1 MKGTDLEQIA
11 TLSGAAATML
21 SASVGTG
28 SAARVNATVEK
39 LLERIDSTLAPQPPA
54 TNQLSPAADCEAHAE
69 PTVSIGASRLKNL
82 EQTEQD
88 LRRLVALIGLH
99 DGSVA
104 INAQAATSALT
115 AEIGELIAKHK
126 A

>member
-11 TLSGAAATML
+11 TLSGAAATIL

-28 SAARVNATVEK
+28 SAARVSDTVEK
-39 LLERIDSTLAPQPPA
+39 LLERINSTLAPQPPA
-54 TNQLSPAADCEAHAE
+54 TSQLSPAADCEAHAE
-69 PTVSIGASRLKNL
+69 PTVSVGASRLKSL
-82 EQTEQD
+82 EQAEQD

-115 AEIGELIAKHK
+115 AEIGELIAKYK